1 MSKQSNT
8 AIFILIATVVNIVIM
23 FAIFILVFVVA
34 GLLFDLNGNL
44 GVIVLGLSFVISIGG
59 SIFIYSKLVNW
70 AVVKF
75 DLEEKLVPIFSRRKG
90 RKK

>member
-8 AIFILIATVVNIVIM
+8 AIFLIVATILNIILM
-23 FAIFILVFVVA
+23 FAIFIIFFIIA
-34 GLLFDLNGNL
+34 GLIFDLNGNL
-44 GVIVLGLSFVISIGG
+44 GLIMLGLSFIVAIGG
-59 SIFIYSKLVNW
+59 SIFIYSKMVSW

-75 DLEEKLVPIFSRRKG
+75 NLEDKLVPIFSKKRS

>member
-8 AIFILIATVVNIVIM
+8 AIFIIVATIVNILIM
-23 FAIFILVFVVA
+23 LAIFVIFFVVA
-34 GLLFDLNGNL
+34 SLIFDLNGNI
-44 GVIVLGLSFVISIGG
+44 GVVILGLSFVAAIGG

-75 DLEEKLVPIFSRRKG
+75 NLEEKLIPIFSKRKG

>member
-8 AIFILIATVVNIVIM
+8 AIFIILATIVNILIM
-23 FAIFILVFVVA
+23 LAIFVIFFVVA
-34 GLLFDLNGNL
+34 GLIFDLNGNL
-44 GVIVLGLSFVISIGG
+44 GVIMLGLSFIVAIGG

-75 DLEEKLVPIFSRRKG
+75 NLEEKLVPLFSRKKG

>member
-8 AIFILIATVVNIVIM
+8 AIFIIVATIVNILIM
-23 FAIFILVFVVA
+23 LAIFVIFFVGA
-34 GLLFDLNGNL
+34 SLIFDLNGNI
-44 GVIVLGLSFVISIGG
+44 GVVILGLSFVAAIGG

-75 DLEEKLVPIFSRRKG
+75 NLEEKLIPIFSKRKG
-90 RKK
+90 HKK

>member
-8 AIFILIATVVNIVIM
+8 AIFIIVATLVNILIMLALFVI
-23 FAIFILVFVVA
+23 FFVVA
-34 GLLFDLNGNL
+34 SLIFDLNGNI
-44 GVIVLGLSFVISIGG
+44 GVVILGLSFVVAIGG

-70 AVVKF
+70 AVAKF
-75 DLEEKLVPIFSRRKG
+75 NLEEKLIPIFSRKKG